1 MTLQERPQE
10 EPKAGTKTG
19 GENPTVLS
27 RRQLQ
32 PAWPGRKELSDEK
45 SLPNGFH

>member
-10 EPKAGTKTG
+10 ELKAGTKAD

-32 PAWPGRKELSDEK
+32 PAWPGRKELDEK